1 MRAMRKVLRDD
12 GKDSIET
19 LFYSDD
25 QFVVLKFMTI
35 IGILFSGIKY
45 GS

>member
-1 MRAMRKVLRDD
+1 MRGTRKVLRDG

-25 QFVVLKFMTI
+25 QFVVLKVMTI
-35 IGILFSGIKY
+35 IGILFSGMKY